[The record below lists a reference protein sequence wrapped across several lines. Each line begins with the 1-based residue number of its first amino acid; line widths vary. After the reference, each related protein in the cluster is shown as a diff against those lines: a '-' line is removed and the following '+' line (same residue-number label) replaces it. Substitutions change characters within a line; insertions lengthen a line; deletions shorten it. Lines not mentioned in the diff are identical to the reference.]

1 MLNQETMKLLEK
13 GKKLFLDDKFSKSQV
28 IFKKVINLEPDNQE
42 ANKYLGLICLKT
54 ENKKDAWKFMK
65 VALDANVKD
74 SESWILFI
82 HSLFVAEKYDDAKKI
97 ILIAEKNNL
106 KSELVQKIKAD
117 IEYKEVQILSN
128 VISKKITD
136 YEQSEKK
143 PKNFDKFFSKK
154 TDRKPHN
161 YTIGSLHDLKNYR
174 KYNELYDLCKIL
186 IRDYPKNPHIWEMKG
201 LSEMHLEKYKECL
214 ESYLIVED
222 LLPPDNKIIKINIAS
237 AYLKLGRKKD
247 AIKVLEDA
255 LVIDPNFMLAKE
267 LLNSIDNKN

>member
-1 MLNQETMKLLEK
+1 MLNQETMILLEK

-117 IEYKEVQILSN
+117 IEYKLSLIH
-128 VISKKITD
+128 IS
-136 YEQSEKK
+136 
-143 PKNFDKFFSKK
+143 
-154 TDRKPHN
+154 
-161 YTIGSLHDLKNYR
+161 
-174 KYNELYDLCKIL
+174 
-186 IRDYPKNPHIWEMKG
+186 
-201 LSEMHLEKYKECL
+201 
-214 ESYLIVED
+214 
-222 LLPPDNKIIKINIAS
+222 
-237 AYLKLGRKKD
+237 
-247 AIKVLEDA
+247 
-255 LVIDPNFMLAKE
+255 
-267 LLNSIDNKN
+267 